1 MADPRWSDRDLT
13 SLLRDGNRAYLKR
26 LADRSELTHEQRAM
40 LTAGAS
46 GPTVRRGVWVPLIW
60 RADAEGWPGVLARVD
75 VAEAEPGR
83 GDVWPPG
90 VRTGTAAA
98 EALTRALDDAW
109 GAAGMQGLPRP
120 PMVVRCTLAEALQA
134 EIDGPSMY
142 LGVFLVALAFW
153 SGEALPGR
161 VIASGCARQPLGA
174 LPAKRVLI
182 DKERQGLGEVR
193 VLFLG
198 EGDQH
203 TTGEGETW
211 STRPQELAEKL
222 WGGIPWK
229 PGAPGIHRVQ
239 VSTRSAQQWEG
250 AVQVN
255 LPAWVEPAAL
265 DEAERDLDRVL
276 HSLPER
282 ARIEL
287 RIRAPL
293 AVASR
298 LGHATVV
305 DRLRVVSLEGDLSWR
320 VRHLKTRVL
329 READARVRSA
339 LEPLQ
344 TYEGREG
351 RFLLLARSADTVV
364 PPWVTWPYLSEGALT
379 TEALEALVQ
388 RVDATVQG
396 LERLHLAI
404 EGPVVLAW
412 ALGDYLRNKVRVCYW
427 QRDPRTG
434 RYAPWFEG

>member
-83 GDVWPPG
+83 ADVWPPG
-90 VRTGTAAA
+90 VRTDTAAA

-120 PMVVRCTLAEALQA
+120 PMVVRCALAEALQA
-134 EIDGPSMY
+134 DIDGPSMY

-211 STRPQELAEKL
+211 STRPQKLAEKL
-222 WGGIPWK
+222 WGAS
-229 PGAPGIHRVQ
+229 PGSQALRAFSGFRYPPALPSNGKGRCR
-239 VSTRSAQQWEG
+239 STSPRG
-250 AVQVN
+250 
-255 LPAWVEPAAL
+255 L
-265 DEAERDLDRVL
+265 
-276 HSLPER
+276 SLPRWTRPNETSTGSF
-282 ARIEL
+282 
-287 RIRAPL
+287 
-293 AVASR
+293 VAC
-298 LGHATVV
+298 
-305 DRLRVVSLEGDLSWR
+305 
-320 VRHLKTRVL
+320 
-329 READARVRSA
+329 RSA
-339 LEPLQ
+339 L
-344 TYEGREG
+344 GSSCG
-351 RFLLLARSADTVV
+351 SARRSPWRPGWGTPRSSIVCGWSAWRATSPGGYDT
-364 PPWVTWPYLSEGALT
+364 
-379 TEALEALVQ
+379 
-388 RVDATVQG
+388 
-396 LERLHLAI
+396 
-404 EGPVVLAW
+404 
-412 ALGDYLRNKVRVCYW
+412 
-427 QRDPRTG
+427 
-434 RYAPWFEG
+434 